1 MSTLTQQQLQASY
14 SAMKKLVSHHA
25 YKYYVLDDPEIS
37 DSEYDV
43 MYRKLSDFEKQH
55 PELTAHDSPTQRVG
69 GKILEG
75 FKPVKHSIPM
85 LSLSNALNLEEA
97 SLFLDTVATSL
108 SIPKDDVEYC
118 LEYKFDGLSCNIT
131 FENNKYSVA
140 ATRGDGS
147 EGEDVTAQIKTIRNI
162 PLTLLTSGNS
172 YRKIEVRGEIMMLKK
187 EFVRINKERLIN
199 NERPFANTRNAAAG
213 SVRQL
218 DPRKVSE
225 RKLVFF
231 AYGFGECIGFPIADT
246 QAGQLKQIQ
255 ELGFTASPF
264 FTVAQ
269 GSAVI
274 KNLLE
279 QALKDRETLDFD
291 IDGMVLKLN
300 KVSDQRKLGYISTS
314 PRWARA
320 YKFPPQEAVTRVCA
334 IENQI
339 GRTGKITPVARM
351 EPVFVGGVTV
361 TNATLHNESDARD
374 RDIRVGDYVIIRRAG
389 DVVPE
394 IVGALK
400 ERRNGSEVIYSAPD
414 KCPACGSEVVKLDSG
429 KIHIC
434 SGGINCPDQK
444 LYRFTHFASRDG
456 MDIDGIGEATV
467 KDLLSLG
474 LLHSFSDLYTCDIER
489 LKGIQGYGDKTC
501 SNIKRALDVS
511 KAPSLNKF
519 IFALGIEE
527 VGETTA
533 KSLAKHYGN
542 IEKFL
547 NTTRNELL
555 ELPDIGEVTADSIIS
570 YINNEHNGQQIT
582 QLLEHVKPVFEVVQK
597 KSEKLSNAVIVI
609 TGSLSISREAMEEV
623 IEQNGGIVGSD
634 VSSKTSYLIVGN
646 KPKSKLQKAQK
657 LGITV
662 ITEQEFMQL
671 LE

>member
-1 MSTLTQQQLQASY
+1 MSAKLILSY
-14 SAMKKLVSHHA
+14 DALKKLVSHHA
-25 YKYYVLDDPEIS
+25 HRYYVLDDPEIS
-37 DSEYDV
+37 DAEYDV
-43 MYRKLSDFEKQH
+43 LYRRLVNFEKAH
-55 PELTAHDSPTQRVG
+55 PDLVSKDSPTQRVG

-75 FKPVKHSIPM
+75 FKPVRHNVPM
-85 LSLSNALNLEEA
+85 LSLSNALNVQEA
-97 SLFLDTVATSL
+97 LDFLYAN
-108 SIPKDDVEYC
+108 SIALGAPEDLVEYC
-118 LEYKFDGLSCNIT
+118 VEYKFDGLSCNLS
-131 FENNKYSVA
+131 FDFNKLSVA
-140 ATRGDGS
+140 ATRGDGTV
-147 EGEDVTAQIKTIRNI
+147 GEDVTEQIRTIRNV
-162 PLTLLTSGNS
+162 PLTLITSNRV
-172 YRKIEVRGEIMMLKK
+172 YKHIEVRGEIMMLKK
-187 EFVRINKERLIN
+187 EFKRINDERVAN
-199 NERPFANTRNAAAG
+199 NEKPFANTRNAAAG

-231 AYGFGECIGFPIADT
+231 AYGFGDCGDYPIADT
-246 QAGQLKQIQ
+246 QSGQLQQIQ
-255 ELGFTASPF
+255 QLGFTASPF
-264 FTVAQ
+264 YSVAC
-269 GSAVI
+269 GTETI

-279 QALKDRETLDFD
+279 EALKQRQSLAFD

-300 KVSDQRKLGYISTS
+300 KVSEQRKLGFLSTS

-320 YKFPPQEAVTRVCA
+320 YKFPPEEAVTRVYA

-400 ERRNGSEVIYSAPD
+400 DRRDGTEVIYNAPD

-467 KDLLSLG
+467 KDLLSLE
-474 LLHSFSDLYTCDIER
+474 LLYSFSDLYTCDIER

-501 SNIKRALDVS
+501 SNIKRALDLS
-511 KAPSLNKF
+511 KTPALNKF

-527 VGETTA
+527 VGEITA
-533 KSLAKHYGN
+533 KALAKHYGS

-547 NTTRNELL
+547 STTKSELL

-570 YINNEHNGQQIT
+570 YINNEFNSRQIA
-582 QLLEHVKPVFEVVQK
+582 QLLEHVKPVFEVAQK
-597 KSEKLSNAVIVI
+597 KSDKLSGKVIVI
-609 TGSLSISREAMEEV
+609 TGSLSISREATEEI
-623 IEQNGGIVGSD
+623 IEQNGGAVGSD
-634 VSSKTSYLIVGN
+634 VSSKTSYLIVGD

-657 LGITV
+657 LGVPV
-662 ITEQEFMQL
+662 ITEQEFMHL

>member
-1 MSTLTQQQLQASY
+1 MSAKLILSY
-14 SAMKKLVSHHA
+14 DALKKLVSHHA
-25 YKYYVLDDPEIS
+25 HRYYVLDDPEIS
-37 DSEYDV
+37 DAEYDV
-43 MYRKLSDFEKQH
+43 LYRRLVNFEEAH
-55 PELTAHDSPTQRVG
+55 PDLVSKDSPTQRVG

-75 FKPVKHSIPM
+75 FKPVRHNVPM
-85 LSLSNALNLEEA
+85 LSLSNALNVQEA
-97 SLFLDTVATSL
+97 LDFLYAN
-108 SIPKDDVEYC
+108 SIALGAPEDLVEYC
-118 LEYKFDGLSCNIT
+118 VEYKFDGLSCNLS
-131 FENNKYSVA
+131 FDFNKLSVA
-140 ATRGDGS
+140 ATRGDGTV
-147 EGEDVTAQIKTIRNI
+147 GEDVTEQIRTIRNV
-162 PLTLLTSGNS
+162 PLTLITSNRV
-172 YRKIEVRGEIMMLKK
+172 YKHIEVRGEIMMLKK
-187 EFVRINKERLIN
+187 EFKRINDERVAN
-199 NERPFANTRNAAAG
+199 NEKPFANTRNAAAG

-231 AYGFGECIGFPIADT
+231 AYGFGDCGDYPIADT
-246 QAGQLKQIQ
+246 QSGQLQQIQ
-255 ELGFTASPF
+255 QLGFTASPF
-264 FTVAQ
+264 YSVAC
-269 GSAVI
+269 GTETI

-279 QALKDRETLDFD
+279 EALKQRQSLAFD

-300 KVSDQRKLGYISTS
+300 KVSEQRKLGFLSTS

-320 YKFPPQEAVTRVCA
+320 YKFPPEEAVTRVYA

-400 ERRNGSEVIYSAPD
+400 DRRDGTEVIYNAPD

-467 KDLLSLG
+467 KDLLSLE

-501 SNIKRALDVS
+501 SNIKRALDLS
-511 KAPSLNKF
+511 KTPALNKF

-527 VGETTA
+527 VGEITA
-533 KSLAKHYGN
+533 KALAKHYGS

-547 NTTRNELL
+547 STTKSELL

-570 YINNEHNGQQIT
+570 YINNEFNSRQIA
-582 QLLEHVKPVFEVVQK
+582 QLLEHVKPVFEVAQK
-597 KSEKLSNAVIVI
+597 KSDKLSGKVIVI
-609 TGSLSISREAMEEV
+609 TGSLSISREATEEI
-623 IEQNGGIVGSD
+623 IEQNGGAVGSD
-634 VSSKTSYLIVGN
+634 VSSKTSYLIVGD

-657 LGITV
+657 LGVPV
-662 ITEQEFMQL
+662 ITEQEFMHL